1 MVEKNG
7 VWQNGCAG
15 GDQLWEVGG
24 KKKWRGPHSSSPLLP
39 IIYHLRDYHIGLK
52 DKISICYPKILGVGD
67 GGGKITKLVS
77 CNVYWYMYA

>member
-1 MVEKNG
+1 MGGGGGEKM
-7 VWQNGCAG
+7 AG
-15 GDQLWEVGG
+15 A
-24 KKKWRGPHSSSPLLP
+24 HSSSPLLP